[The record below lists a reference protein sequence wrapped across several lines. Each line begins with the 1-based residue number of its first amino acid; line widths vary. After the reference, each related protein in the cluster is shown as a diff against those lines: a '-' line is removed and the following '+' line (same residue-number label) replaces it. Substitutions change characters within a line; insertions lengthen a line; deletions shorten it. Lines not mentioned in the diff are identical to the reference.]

1 MGPKGRKLKC
11 SSCTHIWRE
20 FDPKPVDPGSIVD
33 QPNPLTDSKPEPAA
47 KPEPAPKPAAQAA
60 PAGDLFE
67 SPAEPDPNE
76 ENDQGAIDDM
86 FDTPAPEPD
95 APDPNEENDQGAIDD
110 MFATPAPEP
119 DAPDPNEE
127 NDQGA
132 IDDMFATPAPEPDAP
147 DPNEENDQGAI
158 DDMFATPAAEPDAA
172 DPNEENDQGAIDDMF
187 ATPAAEPD
195 APDPNEEN
203 DQGAIDDMFATAE
216 PEESVQVVDANEEND
231 QGAIDDMFDTP
242 LSPDKKPA
250 KQKATAPTSKAEFEK
265 NLPSQSAVYKNRGKP
280 KNKSSY
286 IYWGSLAI
294 AASIIFGVFIIGKN
308 TIINYF
314 PKSAAAYELYGF
326 ETNIV
331 GLEFVNINVRHQNQ
345 DGLDFLLVNGSIM
358 NNSKSTKIL
367 PRIRGYLI
375 DRNDNSIFDWPIQI
389 AKTSLAAG
397 EIVSFKSGMKDPAAT
412 AQKVKFQ
419 FITNKKLADN

>member
-1 MGPKGRKLKC
+1 
-11 SSCTHIWRE
+11 
-20 FDPKPVDPGSIVD
+20 
-33 QPNPLTDSKPEPAA
+33 
-47 KPEPAPKPAAQAA
+47 
-60 PAGDLFE
+60 
-67 SPAEPDPNE
+67 
-76 ENDQGAIDDM
+76 
-86 FDTPAPEPD
+86 
-95 APDPNEENDQGAIDD
+95 
-110 MFATPAPEP
+110 MFATP
-119 DAPDPNEE
+119 
-127 NDQGA
+127 
-132 IDDMFATPAPEPDAP
+132 T
-147 DPNEENDQGAI
+147 
-158 DDMFATPAAEPDAA
+158 
-172 DPNEENDQGAIDDMF
+172 
-187 ATPAAEPD
+187 AEPD
-195 APDPNEEN
+195 APDANEEN

-216 PEESVQVVDANEEND
+216 PEEAVQVVDANEEND

-242 LSPDKKPA
+242 LSPDKEPA
-250 KQKATAPTSKAEFEK
+250 KQQAAAPSNKAEFEK
-265 NLPSQSAVYKNRGKP
+265 NLPSQSAVYKNQGKP
-280 KNKSSY
+280 KSKSSY

-345 DGLDFLLVNGSIM
+345 DELDFLLVNGSIM

-375 DRNDNSIFDWPIQI
+375 DRNDNSIFDWPIQL

-412 AQKVKFQ
+412 AQKVKLQ